1 MAKTALLPFLD
12 ILKYII
18 VLTTP
23 PSKEQDLPCLT
34 HLTDHEAAGL
44 PHHAGP
50 RTKHQAVTREETF
63 QSARQ
68 ILLEFDS
75 LTRLHRKLQGDH
87 KQVQGILIK
96 SGRDSEHVNSSL
108 FTV

>member
-1 MAKTALLPFLD
+1 MM
-12 ILKYII
+12 
-18 VLTTP
+18 
-23 PSKEQDLPCLT
+23 SKICLCLT

-50 RTKHQAVTREETF
+50 QSEHQAVTREETF

-87 KQVQGILIK
+87 KQVQGILNK
-96 SGRDSEHVNSSL
+96 ADRDSEHVNSSL

>member
-1 MAKTALLPFLD
+1 M
-12 ILKYII
+12 
-18 VLTTP
+18 
-23 PSKEQDLPCLT
+23 SKICLCLT

-50 RTKHQAVTREETF
+50 RTEHEAVTREETF

-87 KQVQGILIK
+87 KQVQGILI
-96 SGRDSEHVNSSL
+96 SPAGTVNSSL

>member
-1 MAKTALLPFLD
+1 MRRKICLCPLSD
-12 ILKYII
+12 
-18 VLTTP
+18 
-23 PSKEQDLPCLT
+23 CLT

-50 RTKHQAVTREETF
+50 RTEHQAVTREETF

-87 KQVQGILIK
+87 KQVQGILNK
-96 SGRDSEHVNSSL
+96 ADRDSEHVNSSL